1 MIRHNKNNKKD
12 KNYLQE
18 LLKNNQALTRAISV
32 KDMKL
37 PMKTHKNILPMQK
50 RRIQNPILKEK
61 WKLYGRK
68 NIKAK
73 KTRVKIRWIYKRI
86 TVNKMSKTKKKGMF
100 RKV

>member
-50 RRIQNPILKEK
+50 RRILNPILKEK

>member
-18 LLKNNQALTRAISV
+18 LLKNNQVLTRAISV

-50 RRIQNPILKEK
+50 RRIQNQILKEK

-68 NIKAK
+68 NIKTK